1 MTHRQMTI
9 GELLLNP
16 SVKNKDTLRLS
27 RQAEKI
33 YALFRRGPVKTS
45 QLAAIACQ
53 YNARISEIRH
63 SIVKIGLM
71 VDEIEGSGGQNEYR
85 IVELGR
91 SSFWKKVK
99 QKNEVWKWL

>member
-1 MTHRQMTI
+1 MAHRQMTI

-16 SVKNKDTLRLS
+16 SVKSKDTLRLS

-33 YALFRRGPVKTS
+33 YHLLQRGPVKTS
-45 QLAAIACQ
+45 ELAAIGYQ
-53 YNARISEIRH
+53 YGARVSEIRH
-63 SIVKIGLM
+63 SLVKIGLM

-91 SSFWKKVK
+91 SAFWRKVR
-99 QKNEVWKWL
+99 QKGEEWKWR